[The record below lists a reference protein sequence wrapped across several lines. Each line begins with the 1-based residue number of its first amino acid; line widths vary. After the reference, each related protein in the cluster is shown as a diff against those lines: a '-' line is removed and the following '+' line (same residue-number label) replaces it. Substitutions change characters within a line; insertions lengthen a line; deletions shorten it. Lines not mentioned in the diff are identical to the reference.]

1 MKTVQIKTLIFTA
14 LLTIV
19 LSSCT
24 KSSDITYP
32 TLKQVYFSENFDN
45 AGGSA
50 LPTGW
55 TSYAEMGTKLWSGG
69 VYGGDGYASVSAYG
83 SGDAADISW
92 LISPAIDVDQH
103 EGESLSFQTCHDGYV
118 KNTSNSLEV
127 YISTDYAGNFGMAH
141 WKKIDYVATLVSP
154 YTASYKYVN
163 SGAIDLSSYKGTIHF
178 AFKYTGIN
186 PSTGAYQVDNIRIV
200 Y

>member
-1 MKTVQIKTLIFTA
+1 MKTVQIKTLIFTTLIA
-14 LLTIV
+14 LV

-45 AGGSA
+45 SGGTA

-55 TSYAEMGTKLWSGG
+55 TSYAEIGTRLWSGG
-69 VYGGDGYASVSAYG
+69 AYNGDGYASVTAYG
-83 SGDAADISW
+83 SGDGADVSW
-92 LISPAIDVDQH
+92 LISPAIDLNQH
-103 EGESLSFQTCHDGYV
+103 DGESLSFQTCHDKYV
-118 KNTSNSLEV
+118 INTSNSLEF
-127 YISTDYAGNFGMAH
+127 YISTDYNGNFGASH
-141 WKKIDYVATLVSP
+141 WSKVNYIGTLVYP
-154 YTASYKYVN
+154 YTKSYAYVN
-163 SGAIDLSSYKGTIHF
+163 SGPIDLSLYKGTIHF

-186 PSTGAYQVDNIRIV
+186 PSTGAYQLDNVRIV

>member
-14 LLTIV
+14 LIAIV

-24 KSSDITYP
+24 KSSDIAFP

-45 AGGSA
+45 TGGTA

-55 TSYAEMGTKLWSGG
+55 TSYAEMGTKLWSEG
-69 VYGGDGYASVSAYG
+69 VYGGDGYATVTAYG

-92 LISPAIDVDQH
+92 LISPAIDLDQH
-103 EGESLSFQTCHDGYV
+103 EGESLSFQTCHDKYV
-118 KNTSNSLEV
+118 NSLSNTLEV
-127 YISTDYAGNFGMAH
+127 YISTDYNGNFGAAH
-141 WKKIDYVATLVSP
+141 WTKVDYIATLPYP

-163 SGAIDLSSYKGTIHF
+163 SGAIDLSLYKGILHF
-178 AFKYTGIN
+178 AFRYTGIN
-186 PSTGAYQVDNIRIV
+186 PSTGAYQVDNVKIV

>member
-14 LLTIV
+14 LIAIV

-24 KSSDITYP
+24 KSSDIAYP

-45 AGGSA
+45 TGGTS

-55 TSYAEMGTKLWSGG
+55 TSYAEMGTKLWSEG
-69 VYGGDGYASVSAYG
+69 VYGGDGYATVTAYG

-92 LISPAIDVDQH
+92 LISPAIDLDQH
-103 EGESLSFQTCHDGYV
+103 EGESLSFQTCHDKYV
-118 KNTSNSLEV
+118 NSLSNTLEV
-127 YISTDYAGNFGMAH
+127 YISTDYNGNFGAAH
-141 WKKIDYVATLVSP
+141 WTKVDYIATLPYP

-163 SGAIDLSSYKGTIHF
+163 SGAIDLSLYKGILHF
-178 AFKYTGIN
+178 AFRYTGIN
-186 PSTGAYQVDNIRIV
+186 PSTGAYQVDNVKIV

>member
-1 MKTVQIKTLIFTA
+1 MKTLRFKTVFFTTMIA
-14 LLTIV
+14 LV

-32 TLKQVYFSENFDN
+32 KLNQVYFSENFDN
-45 AGGSA
+45 TTGTA

-55 TSYAEMGTKLWSGG
+55 TSYAEYGSKLWSSGIYAG
-69 VYGGDGYASVSAYG
+69 NGYASMTAYG
-83 SGDAADISW
+83 SGDAVNVSW
-92 LISPAIDVDQH
+92 LISPPIDLDQH
-103 EGESLSFQTCHDGYV
+103 EGESLSFQTCHDSYV

-127 YISTDYAGNFGMAH
+127 YISTDYNGNFGASH
-141 WKKIDYVATLVSP
+141 WTKINYIGTLVWP
-154 YTASYKYVN
+154 YTKQYVYVN
-163 SGAIDLSSYKGTIHF
+163 SGAIDLSLYEGTIRF

-186 PSTGAYQVDNIRIV
+186 PSTGAYQVDNVAIV